1 MKIIQE
7 RAPHLRRKDSVAIM
21 MTDVVI
27 ALLPVIV
34 YSFLFY
40 NLYALRNLL
49 ISVLVFELCEFVFV
63 LIQNRVPTDG
73 EKHSLSEYL
82 KRGITAYKNHLPVNL
97 LVPLVSGLIY
107 GLISP
112 IDTSNGMLFYLVL
125 ISGAVFGSVIGKL
138 VFGGTGN
145 NIFNPAA
152 VGMVFSKICWGSYYV
167 YPDPFAPGSTGKVG
181 SNLLDVSNEFISGAT
196 PISVNNINSI
206 NSGVFNNPN
215 LTNYSLLDLFLGR
228 IPGVMGEVCKVLI
241 LVGLAYLIIRHTID
255 WRISVSYIASFF
267 VYMVVCGVILW
278 YAGFWL
284 TDTAR
289 LNPFYFAT
297 YELLSGGLIFGATFM
312 ATDPVTSPITGP
324 GRTLFGIILGSL
336 TALMRLFSS
345 SPEGVV
351 YAILIGNMI
360 TPMID
365 YYKWSDNRWTW
376 KKIACMASVFVFTVL
391 VIIWAV
397 TVKVL

>member
-73 EKHSLSEYL
+73 EKHSLSEHL

-167 YPDPFAPGSTGKVG
+167 YPDPFAPDSTGKVG
-181 SNLLDVSNEFISGAT
+181 SNLLDVSNEVISGAT

-255 WRISVSYIASFF
+255 WRISVSYLASFF

>member
-49 ISVLVFELCEFVFV
+49 ISVFVFELCEFVFV

-73 EKHSLSEYL
+73 EKHSITEHL
-82 KRGITAYKNHLPVNL
+82 KRGWTAYLNHLPTNL

-112 IDTSNGMLFYLVL
+112 VDTSNGMLFYLVL
-125 ISGAVFGSVIGKL
+125 ISGAVFGAVIGKM

-167 YPDPFAPGSTGKVG
+167 YPDPFAPDSTGKVG
-181 SNLLDVSNEFISGAT
+181 SNLLDVSNEVISGAT

-228 IPGVMGEVCKVLI
+228 IPGVMGEVSKVLI
-241 LVGLAYLIIRHTID
+241 LVGLVYLIIRHTID
-255 WRISVSYIASFF
+255 WRISVSYLASFF

-297 YELLSGGLIFGATFM
+297 YELLAGGLMFGATFM

-324 GRTLFGIILGSL
+324 GRVLYGIILGSL

-345 SPEGVV
+345 SPEGVI

-376 KKIACMASVFVFTVL
+376 KKIVCMASVFVFTVL
-391 VIIWAV
+391 VIIWSV

>member
-1 MKIIQE
+1 MKIISE
-7 RAPHLRRKDSVAIM
+7 KAPYLRRKDSVSM
-21 MTDVVI
+21 MMLDVVI
-27 ALLPVIV
+27 ALLPIVV

-40 NLYALRNLL
+40 NLYALRNILL
-49 ISVLVFELCEFVFV
+49 SVLAFELCEFVFV
-63 LIQNRVPTDG
+63 LIKNRIPTDG
-73 EKHSLSEYL
+73 EKHGFGEHLKHGWAAYL
-82 KRGITAYKNHLPVNL
+82 ANWKVNV

-107 GLISP
+107 ALISP
-112 IDTSNGMLFYLVL
+112 IDTSNGMLFYLAL
-125 ISGAVFGSVIGKL
+125 ISGAVFGSFIGKL

-181 SNLLDVSNEFISGAT
+181 ANLSDVSNEIISGAT
-196 PISVNNINSI
+196 PISVSNINTI
-206 NSGVFNNPN
+206 NSGAFENPN

-241 LVGLAYLIIRHTID
+241 LVGMVYLILRNAID
-255 WRISVSYIASFF
+255 WRIPLAYLVSFF
-267 VYMVVCGVILW
+267 LFMTIAGTILW
-278 YAGFWL
+278 QAGFWL
-284 TDTAR
+284 TDKIH
-289 LNPFYFAT
+289 LNPFYFAC
-297 YELLSGGLIFGATFM
+297 YELLSGGLMFGAVFM
-312 ATDPVTSPITGP
+312 ATDPVTSPITAP
-324 GRTLFGIILGSL
+324 GRVLYGVILGSL

-351 YAILIGNMI
+351 YSILIGNML

-376 KKIACMASVFVFTVL
+376 KKIACIVGVFAFTSL
-391 VIIWAV
+391 VIVWAV
-397 TVKVL
+397 SVKVL

>member
-1 MKIIQE
+1 MKIISE
-7 RAPHLRRKDSVAIM
+7 RAPYLRRKGNVSTM
-21 MTDVVI
+21 MLDVVI
-27 ALLPVIV
+27 ALLPIVV

-40 NLYALRNLL
+40 NLYALRNIL
-49 ISVLVFELCEFVFV
+49 ISVAVFELSEFCFC
-63 LIQNRVPTDG
+63 LIKNRIPTDG
-73 EKHSLSEYL
+73 EKHSLVDHL
-82 KRGITAYKNHLPVNL
+82 KHGFLAYKANLSSNL
-97 LVPLVSGLIY
+97 LVPLVSALIY
-107 GLISP
+107 ALISP

-125 ISGAVFGSVIGKL
+125 ISGAVFGSVVGKFM
-138 VFGGTGN
+138 FGGTGN

-181 SNLLDVSNEFISGAT
+181 WNLGDVSNEVIAGAT
-196 PISVNNINSI
+196 PISISNINSI

-241 LVGLAYLIIRHTID
+241 LVGMVYLIVRKAIDFRIPLAYLCT
-255 WRISVSYIASFF
+255 FF
-267 VYMVVCGVILW
+267 VLMTISGAILW
-278 YAGFWL
+278 YGGYWL
-284 TDTAR
+284 TDTIR

-297 YELLSGGLIFGATFM
+297 YELLSGGLMFGAVFM
-312 ATDPVTSPITGP
+312 ATDPVTSPITAP
-324 GRTLFGIILGSL
+324 GRTLYGIILGCL

-351 YAILIGNMI
+351 YAILIGNML

-376 KKIACMASVFVFTVL
+376 KKVAAMAGVFAFTAL
-391 VIIWAV
+391 IIVWAV
-397 TVKVL
+397 CVKVL

>member
-1 MKIIQE
+1 MKIISE
-7 RAPHLRRKDSVAIM
+7 RAPYLRRKGNVSTM
-21 MTDVVI
+21 MLDVVI
-27 ALLPVIV
+27 ALLPIV
-34 YSFLFY
+34 VFSFLFY
-40 NLYALRNLL
+40 NLYALRNIL
-49 ISVLVFELCEFVFV
+49 ISIAVFELCELSFC
-63 LIQNRVPTDG
+63 LIKNRIPTDG
-73 EKHSLSEYL
+73 EKHSLKEHL
-82 KRGITAYKNHLPVNL
+82 KHGIAAYKNNLLSNL
-97 LVPLVSGLIY
+97 LVPLVSALIY
-107 GLISP
+107 ALISP

-125 ISGAVFGSVIGKL
+125 ISGAVFGSVVGKFM
-138 VFGGTGN
+138 FGGTGN

-152 VGMVFSKICWGSYYV
+152 VGMVFSKICWGSYFV

-181 SNLLDVSNEFISGAT
+181 ANLGDVSNEVISGAT
-196 PISVNNINSI
+196 PISISNINTI

-241 LVGLAYLIIRHTID
+241 LVGMIYLIARKAIDFRIPVAYLAT
-255 WRISVSYIASFF
+255 FF
-267 VYMVVCGVILW
+267 VLMTIAGAILW

-284 TDTAR
+284 TDTVH

-297 YELLSGGLIFGATFM
+297 YELLAGGLMFGAVFM
-312 ATDPVTSPITGP
+312 ATDPVTSPVTAP
-324 GRTLFGIILGSL
+324 GRVLYGIILGCL

-351 YAILIGNMI
+351 YAILIGNMV

-376 KKIACMASVFVFTVL
+376 KKIACMAGVFAFTSL
-391 VIIWAV
+391 IIVWAV
-397 TVKVL
+397 CVKVL

>member
-1 MKIIQE
+1 MKIISE
-7 RAPHLRRKDSVAIM
+7 RAPYLRRKGNVSTM
-21 MTDVVI
+21 MLDVVI
-27 ALLPVIV
+27 ALLPIVV

-40 NLYALRNLL
+40 NLYALRNIL
-49 ISVLVFELCEFVFV
+49 ISIAVFEFCEFSFC
-63 LIQNRVPTDG
+63 LIKNRIPTDG
-73 EKHSLSEYL
+73 EKHSLKEHL
-82 KRGITAYKNHLPVNL
+82 KHGIAAYKNNLLSNL
-97 LVPLVSGLIY
+97 LVPLVSALIY
-107 GLISP
+107 ALISP

-125 ISGAVFGSVIGKL
+125 ISGAVFGSVVGKFM
-138 VFGGTGN
+138 FGGTGN

-152 VGMVFSKICWGSYYV
+152 VGMVFSKICWGSYFV

-181 SNLLDVSNEFISGAT
+181 ANLGDVSNEVISGAT
-196 PISVNNINSI
+196 PISISNINTI

-241 LVGLAYLIIRHTID
+241 LVGMIYLIARKAIDFRIPVAYLAT
-255 WRISVSYIASFF
+255 FF
-267 VYMVVCGVILW
+267 VLMTIAGAILW

-284 TDTAR
+284 TDTVH

-297 YELLSGGLIFGATFM
+297 YELLAGGLMFGAVFM
-312 ATDPVTSPITGP
+312 ATDPVTSPVTAP
-324 GRTLFGIILGSL
+324 GRVLYGIILGCL

-345 SPEGVV
+345 TPEVVV
-351 YAILIGNMI
+351 YAILIGNMV

-376 KKIACMASVFVFTVL
+376 KKIACMAGVFAFTSL
-391 VIIWAV
+391 IIVWAV
-397 TVKVL
+397 CVKVL